1 MVPQIL
7 GIPSHYII
15 KTHIG
20 DLNNLILECLTVV
33 TEEDG
38 IHGIHRVT
46 QVIHA
51 TLDVHTTDVEDPITD
66 GGPITN
72 AIW

>member
-15 KTHIG
+15 KAHIVA
-20 DLNNLILECLTVV
+20 LNNLIWECLTVV

-51 TLDVHTTDVEDPITD
+51 TLGVPTTDEEDPTID
-66 GGPITN
+66 GGHITN
-72 AIW
+72 GIW

>member
-20 DLNNLILECLTVV
+20 VLNNLILGCLTVV

-51 TLDVHTTDVEDPITD
+51 TLDVHTTDEEDPTID
-66 GGPITN
+66 GGHITN

>member
-7 GIPSHYII
+7 GTPSHYII

-20 DLNNLILECLTVV
+20 VLNNLIWECLTVV

-38 IHGIHRVT
+38 IRGIHRVT

-51 TLDVHTTDVEDPITD
+51 TLGVHTTDEEDPTID
-66 GGPITN
+66 GGHITN
-72 AIW
+72 GIW

>member
-15 KTHIG
+15 KTHIVV
-20 DLNNLILECLTVV
+20 LNNLIWECLTVV

-38 IHGIHRVT
+38 IRDILRVT

-51 TLDVHTTDVEDPITD
+51 TLGVHTTDEEDPITD
-66 GGPITN
+66 GGHITN
-72 AIW
+72 GIW

>member
-1 MVPQIL
+1 MPLIPGIL
-7 GIPSHYII
+7 SPYTL
-15 KTHIG
+15 KAHIG
-20 DLNNLILECLTVV
+20 VLSNLILECLTVV

-51 TLDVHTTDVEDPITD
+51 TLGVPTTDEEDPTTE
-66 GGPITN
+66 GGHITN
-72 AIW
+72 GIW